1 MAVYRV
7 NMRFKDDND
16 ADIRA
21 LNYLKK
27 ISDEESCS
35 LNRAIINVI
44 NRYITSVSGVDTDE
58 IVKKVSKAVREE
70 INKYSLVLASQKQS
84 NDEEDVDILFSFIE
98 EIGL

>member
-27 ISDEESCS
+27 ISDEES
-35 LNRAIINVI
+35 RAD
-44 NRYITSVSGVDTDE
+44 R
-58 IVKKVSKAVREE
+58 
-70 INKYSLVLASQKQS
+70 
-84 NDEEDVDILFSFIE
+84 
-98 EIGL
+98 